1 MPGDSGKSFG
11 SSSGGSCEGGQVGVA
26 GGLEIEG
33 RNSEKEKLG
42 REILYRSMLKELSL
56 QMREKQIKRE
66 IILKRDFMISV
77 MAKGGKLANRIRRE
91 SGAHL
96 QIIQSS
102 EASKGVVLRGHAE
115 MVNKA
120 ELMLKEISSSA
131 VEISVSDEEREVLLS
146 GGGKKKGCILEKI
159 RQRISVPIR
168 LQGSR

>member
-1 MPGDSGKSFG
+1 
-11 SSSGGSCEGGQVGVA
+11 
-26 GGLEIEG
+26 
-33 RNSEKEKLG
+33 
-42 REILYRSMLKELSL
+42 
-56 QMREKQIKRE
+56 
-66 IILKRDFMISV
+66 MISL

-102 EASKGVVLRGHAE
+102 EASKGVILRGHAE

-146 GGGKKKGCILEKI
+146 GGGKKKVVFWKRSGRGFRCRSGYKEAGKL
-159 RQRISVPIR
+159 
-168 LQGSR
+168 